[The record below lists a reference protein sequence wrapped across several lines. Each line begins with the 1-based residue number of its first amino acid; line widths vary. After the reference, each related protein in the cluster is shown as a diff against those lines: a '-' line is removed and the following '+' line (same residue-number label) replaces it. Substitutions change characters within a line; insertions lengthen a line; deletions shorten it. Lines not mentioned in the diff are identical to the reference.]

1 MALYLGLT
9 IIDVLIRA
17 LLVMFIGVFVGF
29 SFEIQS
35 FLSAISFL
43 AVLAIV
49 AGIPYQPYPQNRPV
63 SLDGYWHSWANN
75 WVTMVVISLIV
86 LITALIVGAVTVQ

>member
-1 MALYLGLT
+1 MALYIGLT
-9 IIDVLIRA
+9 IVDVLIRA

-86 LITALIVGAVTVQ
+86 LITALVVGDVAVK